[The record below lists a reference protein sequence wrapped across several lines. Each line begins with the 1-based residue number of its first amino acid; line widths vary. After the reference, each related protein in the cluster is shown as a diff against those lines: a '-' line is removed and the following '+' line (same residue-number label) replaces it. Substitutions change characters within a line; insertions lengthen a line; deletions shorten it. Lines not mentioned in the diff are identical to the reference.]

1 MPRKSFASEGIIT
14 KLRQIG
20 VLKGQQQSVAGRSPR
35 DRFLGAEVLV
45 SVKGMGLAVIQA
57 SK

>member
-45 SVKGMGLAVIQA
+45 SVKGMGPGCDPG
-57 SK
+57 